1 MFRVSPKL
9 SVEVHEGFYR
19 ERFGSVRKGAA
30 YVLEALPDLLDRTWG
45 EVAREIPSHA
55 MTSVIKNLAEGRLE
69 FAFDGAI
76 STRVVPPRLKQ
87 QIEAMSE
94 FDRVAMEFHLFGM
107 AGSSPDAAI
116 TARFDMPSPAKS
128 AFLDVSSRVV
138 ELARSVGSGDAN
150 VGTSILL
157 DRFARWYRLTLAS
170 IPKPMVKESQGLL
183 KWDLLESPSLVGRL
197 LPLRYAYASSPPVG
211 EEALELPAF
220 ACAVLEIESMSAT
233 KKKKAVQASPK
244 TSPVIG
250 MAHEELFGNA
260 NLGYGFA
267 ITVFP
272 RLYQQTINAEVLPQF
287 TKKELNELADL
298 AAGMDGLANSY
309 SAGDY
314 ILHAP
319 VGPVLKT
326 KIRTLSPFARVCLEV
341 MLAHPA
347 GQPKTKKGGTK
358 A

>member
-1 MFRVSPKL
+1 MVRVSPKL
-9 SVEVHEGFYR
+9 SVPVHDGFYQ
-19 ERFGSVRKGAA
+19 ERFGSLRKGAT
-30 YVLEALPDLLDRTWG
+30 YVLDALPDLLDRTWN
-45 EVAREIPSHA
+45 EIAHYIPSS
-55 MTSVIKNLAEGRLE
+55 TIKNLAQGHLE
-69 FAFDGAI
+69 FAFDGAL
-76 STRVVPPRLKQ
+76 SSRVVPPSLKQ
-87 QIEAMSE
+87 QIDDLSE
-94 FDRVAMEFHLFGM
+94 FERVAMEFHLFGV

-116 TARFDMPSPAKS
+116 TARFDMPHPAKS
-128 AFLDVSSRVV
+128 AFLDVSDGAAD
-138 ELARSVGSGDAN
+138 LARKVGGGDAN
-150 VGTSILL
+150 VGASILL
-157 DRFARWYRLTLAS
+157 DRFTRWYRLTLTS

-183 KWDLLESPSLVGRL
+183 KWDLLESPSLAGRL

-211 EEALELPAF
+211 EETLGLPAF
-220 ACAVLEIESMSAT
+220 ACAVLEIEAMSAT
-233 KKKKAVQASPK
+233 KKKKVVQASPK

-272 RLYQQTINAEVLPQF
+272 RLYQQTINAEVAPQF
-287 TKKELNELADL
+287 TKKELYDLAGM

-309 SAGDY
+309 TAGDY

-319 VGPVLKT
+319 VGPALQT
-326 KIRTLSPFARVCLEV
+326 KIRALSPFARVCLEI
-341 MLAHPA
+341 MLAYPV